1 MRNPN
6 GYGSVVYL
14 GNKRRKP
21 YAVRITTGKKKNKND
36 QYVQTY
42 KYLEYFEKSK
52 EAHMYLAQLNA
63 GMEVKEHESIQQ
75 MPTFKEVYE
84 KWLAHKQSLRKPPS
98 QATVRNYGIAFRR
111 FADLHDRKFTTLKP
125 VDYQPIADSIKDK
138 SASTIE
144 MAKTVLSQMYDYAI
158 KQMVICDKNYATY
171 ITWEY
176 TEMEEKKHIPFS
188 DAEIKKLWKKK
199 DFKDV
204 DKVLMLIYTG
214 MRASEFLSI
223 ETKNVHLKEKYLIGG
238 MKTDAG
244 TNRTIPIHDAVL
256 PLFQKYYNPNNKY
269 LLQNTK
275 GNAMDYTNFVTNY
288 WAPLMEYLG
297 MEHTMHDT
305 RHTFATLADKY
316 KLNEYYLKLII
327 GHSVSD
333 LTKNTYTHVSVNLLV
348 EEINKIKV

>member
-14 GNKRRKP
+14 GPKRRKP
-21 YAVRITTGKKKNKND
+21 YAVRITTGRKQNKKG

-63 GMEVKEHESIQQ
+63 GMEVKEHESLQQ
-75 MPTFKEVYE
+75 MPTFKEVYDQ
-84 KWLAHKQSLRKPPS
+84 WLAHKQSLKKPPS
-98 QATVRNYGIAFRR
+98 KGTIRNDEIAFRR
-111 FADLHDRKFTTLKP
+111 FSELHDRKFVSLKP
-125 VDYQPIADSIKDK
+125 VDYQPIADSIKTK
-138 SASTIE
+138 SESTIE
-144 MAKTVLSQMYDYAI
+144 MAKSILSQMYDYAI
-158 KQMVICDKNYATY
+158 HKLIICDKNYASY

-176 TEMEEKKHIPFS
+176 TESETALHTPFT
-188 DAEIKKLWKKK
+188 DEEIKTLWKQK

-214 MRASEFLSI
+214 MRASEFLGI
-223 ETKNVHLKEKYLIGG
+223 EIKKVNLKEKYLVGG

-244 TNRTIPIHDAVL
+244 IDRTIPIHDAVL
-256 PLFQKYYNPNNKY
+256 PLFKKYYNPKNKY

-305 RHTFATLADKY
+305 RHTFATLADRY

-327 GHSVSD
+327 GHSVTD
-333 LTKNTYTHVSVNLLV
+333 FTKNVYTHVSVDLLV